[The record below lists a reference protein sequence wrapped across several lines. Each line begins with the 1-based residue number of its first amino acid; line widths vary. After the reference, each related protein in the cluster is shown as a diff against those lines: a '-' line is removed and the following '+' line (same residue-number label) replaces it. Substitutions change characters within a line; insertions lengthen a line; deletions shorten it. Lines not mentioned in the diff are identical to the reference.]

1 MKRVTILLGV
11 LLLLFVLVPTSAAY
25 ASPSFDRIIGEG
37 ETVHEDVVVFGG
49 NLAIKK
55 GATVDGDVSVFGG
68 NATLAGH
75 IEGDVAVFGGVV
87 DLSGTVDGDLVV
99 LGGVLDA
106 GASAEI
112 DGDCILVGGN
122 LSGDGASGLNCSE
135 VGEFPGLVF
144 PSVIDPI
151 SPPSLPSPPSSP
163 KPPTAPTPPSP
174 PVSGGRG
181 FFGTVSAV
189 AGRSLFLGLL
199 ALVAGYLAPNQL
211 NQVND
216 TLRQKPAASGVVGV
230 LTAIAIPSLLVL
242 LVLLTAVLIFV
253 CIGLLGIP
261 IIIALV
267 LAFGLAILMGWIS
280 AGTILGQGLA
290 RWLKMSNRTLPV
302 LAALGTAAL
311 TLALGLLGELPFWLG
326 SWFWGLA
333 GVLIACAGLGAVA
346 LTRFG
351 TRPYPPM
358 APVANEKV
366 DSVLETLPVEDG
378 DHEVPGKSPYDEG

>member
-1 MKRVTILLGV
+1 MKKITIFLGV
-11 LLLLFVLVPTSAAY
+11 LILLFVLVPTGAAY
-25 ASPSFDRIIGEG
+25 ASPSFDRVIGEG
-37 ETVHEDVVVFGG
+37 EIVHEDVVVFGG
-49 NLAIKK
+49 NLVIKK

-75 IEGDVAVFGGVV
+75 VEGDVAVFGGVV

-106 GASAEI
+106 GASADINGE
-112 DGDCILVGGN
+112 CILVGGT

-135 VGEFPGLVF
+135 VGDFPGLVF
-144 PSVIDPI
+144 PGVIDPLPTPP
-151 SPPSLPSPPSSP
+151 PPSP
-163 KPPTAPTPPSP
+163 APTPPPP
-174 PVSGGRG
+174 PVSSGRG
-181 FFGTVSAV
+181 FFGTVSAI

-199 ALVAGYLAPNQL
+199 ALAAGYLAPNQL
-211 NQVND
+211 NRVND

-230 LTAIAIPSLLVL
+230 LTAIAVPSLTVI

-267 LAFGLAILMGWIS
+267 FAFGVAIVMGWIS
-280 AGTILGQGLA
+280 AGTILGQRLA
-290 RWLKMSNRTLPV
+290 GWFKMSNRSLPV
-302 LAALGTAAL
+302 VAALGTAVL
-311 TLALGLLGELPFWLG
+311 TLALGLLGELPFYLG
-326 SWFWGLA
+326 GWFWGLA
-333 GVLIACAGLGAVA
+333 GVLIGCAGLGAVA

-358 APVANEKV
+358 ASAVSEKV

-378 DHEVPGKSPYDEG
+378 DEEAPEKSPYDN